1 MREGTLWPLLQVREA
16 EDREAEVQNRA
27 ALCTPICE
35 KWPLGASLETLAFR
49 LQPVSLSTQSPSR
62 TWPFCFGHQCW
73 GNCLTDQ
80 IVLICLSGTKDTS
93 YLHALEKFDC
103 LS

>member
-27 ALCTPICE
+27 ILCTPIRE

-49 LQPVSLSTQSPSR
+49 LQPVSLSTQSPSPNVALLFR
-62 TWPFCFGHQCW
+62 TP
-73 GNCLTDQ
+73 
-80 IVLICLSGTKDTS
+80 VLGQL
-93 YLHALEKFDC
+93 LN
-103 LS
+103 